1 MSASASAPA
10 KSAKRVAKKS
20 DETPVA
26 AAPVVAAAATPKAAA
41 PKETK
46 PKAAA
51 PKAAA
56 TPAPVVATPAPVVAA
71 PVADAS
77 ATTAAVEEVRLE
89 AEVKAV
95 TASLLAVRETLSG
108 LITESK
114 KLEKRAAKLQKLA
127 DKRKRKVRAEGEEG
141 KPAKPSIFKVPTN
154 ISPALCAFMGRPAG
168 SQESRANVS
177 KYITTYV
184 REHNLK
190 DAKHGINP
198 DAPLKKLLA
207 LKDGDA
213 LTYFNL
219 QKYLNVHYIK
229 ADKPATA

>member
-10 KSAKRVAKKS
+10 KTAKRVAKKT
-20 DETPVA
+20 DDAPAVA
-26 AAPVVAAAATPKAAA
+26 
-41 PKETK
+41 
-46 PKAAA
+46 
-51 PKAAA
+51 
-56 TPAPVVATPAPVVAA
+56 APVVAA
-71 PVADAS
+71 PVATKTEAK
-77 ATTAAVEEVRLE
+77 APKAETKPKAAKAAAPVVAAPVVAAPVAAAPVAAAPAVEEVRLE
-89 AEVKAV
+89 AEVKEV
-95 TASLLAVRETLSG
+95 TARLLSVRETLSG

-141 KPAKPSIFKVPTN
+141 KPAKPSIFKVPTA
-154 ISPALCAFMGRPAG
+154 ITPALCAFMGLPAG
-168 SQESRANVS
+168 SLESRANVS

-198 DAPLKKLLA
+198 DAALKKLLTN
-207 LKDGDA
+207 LKDGEP

-219 QKYLNVHYIK
+219 QKYLNIHYIK
-229 ADKPATA
+229 AAPATA